1 MWWGPEAGRARAT
14 GELRGKA
21 RFPRVGS
28 GVGRGLRRRP
38 PELCVQQRVPVEH
51 QRLQVHQAAHLW
63 GQAF

>member
-1 MWWGPEAGRARAT
+1 MVGARSRKGQGYWGVEGQGQIPQ
-14 GELRGKA
+14 
-21 RFPRVGS
+21 GS